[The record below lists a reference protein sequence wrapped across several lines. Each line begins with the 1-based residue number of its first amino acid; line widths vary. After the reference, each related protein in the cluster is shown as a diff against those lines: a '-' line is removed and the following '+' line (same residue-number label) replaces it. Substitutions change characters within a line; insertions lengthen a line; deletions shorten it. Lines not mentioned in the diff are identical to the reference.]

1 MQALWRWGFV
11 SSVVAG
17 LWVVTPYLRAQEEVL
32 PEPIEAPPIAEAPAA
47 VNAPIES
54 TEIELGGLL
63 DMLRVLQDAKVQ
75 QELQLKPE
83 QSGRLRPLI
92 GMLRE
97 RFGGEILKL
106 IDQAA
111 SGQAATQEGDPQPG
125 DEPPLDLSA
134 VNAQAL
140 LTDVLQDEQIQ
151 RLREILLQIKL
162 RKAGAPAALSSD
174 ELARAL
180 DLTREQQDEL
190 RERGREAAAR
200 TEEQMQA
207 AMTEQRAT
215 VQDVLTPEQ
224 TEKLDVLLGEEFDL
238 PSALLGIEESPAASR
253 RRDRERQGLIRRLRD
268 RREDARPAGP
278 E

>member
-1 MQALWRWGFV
+1 MQ
-11 SSVVAG
+11 
-17 LWVVTPYLRAQEEVL
+17 
-32 PEPIEAPPIAEAPAA
+32 
-47 VNAPIES
+47 
-54 TEIELGGLL
+54 IELGGML

-92 GMLRE
+92 GLLRE
-97 RFGGEILKL
+97 RFGGEILNL
-106 IDQAA
+106 IDQTGGSESATVEGAA
-111 SGQAATQEGDPQPG
+111 EPG
-125 DEPPLDLSA
+125 VDGAGPLGGVD
-134 VNAQAL
+134 AQAL

-151 RLREILLQIKL
+151 RLREILLQMKL
-162 RKAGAPAALSSD
+162 RRSGAPAALSSN

-190 RERGREAAAR
+190 RERGRAAADR

-207 AMTEQRAT
+207 AMSEQRAS

-238 PSALLGIEESPAASR
+238 PSALLDAEEPPAASR
-253 RRDRERQGLIRRLRD
+253 RRERERQGLIRRLRD
-268 RREDARPAGP
+268 RREEARPA
-278 E
+278 ESE